1 MTKSDHAPSVPAEAV
16 LTSTHLVAPL
26 FFSVIPRAA
35 IWGGRRAH
43 EYFGYEVPATTGQV
57 WAFSAQ
63 EGASTLCSSGPY
75 EGKTLLELWDE
86 VPEFFASAYERF
98 PFIISLVAPVDDLS
112 VQVHPTAAVARAQGY
127 PSGKNEAWVILD
139 SDPGS
144 SLIYGVNGSIKEA
157 ARRIRA
163 RDFDGL
169 FRKVATHAGDFF
181 YIPAGTVHALG
192 RGNIAYE
199 IQQSTDLTYRIYD
212 YDRLDSEGKHRPLDI
227 DLAMESIADADP
239 TCNETFEHVCG
250 SAREYRDCDALV
262 HEYIANDSFAITSIR
277 VDGRAAIPVHG
288 YWLCTVAMGEGRLND
303 VAVRFADNVLIPA
316 NAREV
321 VIEGSLLLM
330 ITSEAS
336 I

>member
-1 MTKSDHAPSVPAEAV
+1 MTKNSDVLSAAEVDLDLA
-16 LTSTHLVAPL
+16 HLVGPL

-35 IWGGRRAH
+35 IWGGRRVH

-86 VPEFFASAYERF
+86 VPELFESEYERF

-112 VQVHPTAAVARAQGY
+112 VQVHPTAAVARTQGY

-144 SLIYGVNGSIKEA
+144 SLVYGVNGSIA
-157 ARRIRA
+157 AAMKRIHTG
-163 RDFDGL
+163 DFEGL
-169 FRKVATHAGDFF
+169 FRKVETHTGDFF

-212 YDRLDSEGKHRPLDI
+212 YDRLDSEGKPRPLDI

-239 TCNETFEHVCG
+239 TCNETFEYVRG
-250 SAREYRDCDALV
+250 RAEEYRVGDALV
-262 HEYIANDSFAITSIR
+262 HEYIANDSFAITSVK
-277 VDGRAAIPVHG
+277 VDGRTVIPVHG
-288 YWLCTVAMGEGRLND
+288 YWLCTVAMGEGHLND
-303 VAVRFADNVLIPA
+303 VTVHFADNILIPA
-316 NAREV
+316 NVGEV